1 MMTSHY
7 VTNLKAA
14 MLMGIGIE
22 LLIVGETEELVVQ
35 QKRLDL
41 GCII

>member
-1 MMTSHY
+1 
-7 VTNLKAA
+7 
-14 MLMGIGIE
+14 MGIGIAA